1 MSATTSPADLGDRLA
16 AVSRRVAA
24 AATRAGRTPASV
36 CVVAVS
42 KGFGVQTAQ
51 AARDAGQID
60 LGENRAQDLVAKA
73 RDVSGVRWH
82 FIGRLQRNKVR
93 DVVGVASLIHSVDRL
108 ELADEIAS
116 RAGRSRGV
124 QRVLVQV
131 NAGHDPAKAGCA
143 LDEAPDLVHRVR
155 DMPGLACEGLMTIPA
170 AGVDPRPAF
179 ARLRELRDDL
189 RKDFPEVQHLSM
201 GMTNDFEVAVEEGAT
216 IVRIGEAVFGPRPSP
231 HDRPAPVGRM

>member
-1 MSATTSPADLGDRLA
+1 MALSPPAADVGTRLD
-16 AVSRRVAA
+16 AVSRRVADA
-24 AATRAGRTPASV
+24 ASRSGRTVAAV

-42 KGFGVQTAQ
+42 KGFGADAAI
-51 AARDAGQID
+51 AARDAGHLD
-60 LGENRAQDLVAKA
+60 LGENKVQELRAKA

-93 DVVGVASLIHSVDRL
+93 DVVGLASLIHSVDRV
-108 ELADEIAS
+108 ELAQEIAARAARAS
-116 RAGRSRGV
+116 RV

-131 NAGHDPAKAGCA
+131 NAGEDPAKAGCS
-143 LDEAPDLVHRVR
+143 LDEAPAFVRQVR
-155 DMPGLACEGLMTIPA
+155 DMQGLACEGLMTIPA

-189 RKDFPEVQHLSM
+189 RTSFPEVQHLSM

-216 IVRIGEAVFGPRPSP
+216 IVRIGEAVFGPRPNS
-231 HDRPAPVGRM
+231 HDRPLPAGRA